1 MITTPDTYII
11 EDAAKVQYVALNL
24 LSVPTV
30 LDEDDTVNVEIRVL
44 SDAGGVLAS
53 ELLSFTNAEI
63 AAFTASGTTDRD
75 KFFNQC
81 EQAVVDYLEG
91 FGGNAGVTFTIS

>member
-11 EDAAKVQYVALNL
+11 EDAAKTQYVALNIL
-24 LSVPTV
+24 CVPTV
-30 LDEDDTVNVEIRVL
+30 LDDTDTVNVQIRVL
-44 SDAGGVLAS
+44 LDDGQIQAHKDI
-53 ELLSFTNAEI
+53 EFTNAEI